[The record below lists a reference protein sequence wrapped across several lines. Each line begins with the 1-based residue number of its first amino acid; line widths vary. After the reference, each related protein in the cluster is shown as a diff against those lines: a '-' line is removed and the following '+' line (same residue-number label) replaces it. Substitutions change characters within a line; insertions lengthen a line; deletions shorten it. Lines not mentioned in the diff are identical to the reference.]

1 MRVILVVIMAVLV
14 GIGLGFF
21 MGHQQAKEYPYS
33 WEQEQNAV
41 AERRQNEE
49 DAQKAEKSE
58 TPELDPGQSYPKLV
72 VDEEVYNFG
81 VFEKE
86 QKGEHVFVVKNE
98 GNAALTLTY
107 IDKSC
112 SCTQIDISHSNVP
125 PGKESRVTV
134 HWKPNIASGAYN
146 QGVLFK
152 TNDPKKPQLYLSI
165 KGVYSA
171 PIIVTPNPISI
182 NAFSSKVVSTKFR
195 VYSFEKKPITIL
207 GVESDDP
214 HFGAE
219 WTKSE
224 LTKEENDNKLF
235 NSATSVYDGV
245 VTLKPG
251 LPFGHFQNK
260 LTIRS
265 DSELDPAFELPLKGQ
280 IFGNTSIICSDYN
293 QETGVLN
300 MGRTT
305 RGTPVTKMLM
315 LRFTPQGMQI
325 PTFKVTEVKP
335 SWLKVTIGEMTG
347 EVGESRVVPIT
358 VEIPKDANLGNSV
371 VSDPENMAEIK
382 IESDFADA
390 AVIRIPIEYS
400 VNAPAQ

>member
-1 MRVILVVIMAVLV
+1 MRVILVIMTGVFV
-14 GIGLGFF
+14 GLGFGF
-21 MGHQQAKEYPYS
+21 FLGYQQAKEYPYS
-33 WEQEQNAV
+33 WEQEQKAV
-41 AERRQNEE
+41 AASKQNAE
-49 DAQKAEKSE
+49 DTKNNAA
-58 TPELDPGQSYPKLV
+58 PELIKGQLYPKLV
-72 VDEEVYNFG
+72 IDDETYNFG

-86 QKGEHVFVVKNE
+86 QKGEHAFTVKNE
-98 GNAALTLTY
+98 GDAALALTFL
-107 IDKSC
+107 DKAC
-112 SCTQIDISHSNVP
+112 FCTDVAPLHLNVL
-125 PGKESRVTV
+125 PGKEAQVTV
-134 HWKPNIASGAYN
+134 QWKPNIASGAYS

-171 PIIVTPNPISI
+171 PIIVIPNPVSI
-182 NAFSSKVVSTKFR
+182 NAFSSKTVSTKFR
-195 VYSFEKKPITIL
+195 MYSFEKKPVTVL

-214 HFGAE
+214 HFEAE
-219 WTKSE
+219 LTKSE
-224 LTKEENDNKLF
+224 LTKEENDHKLF

-251 LPFGHFQNK
+251 LPLGHFQNK

-280 IFGNTSIICSDYN
+280 IFGNTSIICSDYD
-293 QETGVLN
+293 QATGVLN

-305 RGTPVTKMLM
+305 RGTPVTKTLM
-315 LRFTPQGMQI
+315 LRFTPQGTQM
-325 PTFKVTEVKP
+325 PTFRVTEVKP
-335 SWLKVTIGEMTG
+335 SWLKVTIGEIKG
-347 EVGESRVVPIT
+347 EAGESRLLPIT

-371 VSDPENMAEIK
+371 ASDPENMAEIK

-390 AVIRIPIEYS
+390 AVIRIPVVYS